1 MAFEYTLT
9 GGAIWI
15 DPNYSNSNG
24 ITSRQA
30 QQMPPGMVNMLFAV
44 VCLVTG
50 LDTPQLRAKFR
61 SEFEQLLR
69 SNATGEYVYE
79 QLIERAYNVK
89 YADSGT

>member
-9 GGAIWI
+9 GGSVWI
-15 DPNYSNSNG
+15 DPNYSNG
-24 ITSRQA
+24 ITST
-30 QQMPPGMVNMLFAV
+30 QMPPGMVNMLFAV

-61 SEFEQLLR
+61 PEFELLLK
-69 SNATGEYVYE
+69 SHVSGEYMYE

-89 YADSGT
+89 YAD

>member
-9 GGAIWI
+9 GGGAIWI
-15 DPNYSNSNG
+15 DPNYSNG

-61 SEFEQLLR
+61 PEFEQLLR
-69 SNATGEYVYE
+69 SNAAGEYVYE

-89 YADSGT
+89 YADVNE

>member
-15 DPNYSNSNG
+15 DPNYSNS

-50 LDTPQLRAKFR
+50 LDTPQLRIKFR
-61 SEFEQLLR
+61 PEFDQLL
-69 SNATGEYVYE
+69 SLNFHGEYMYE

-89 YADSGT
+89 YAD